1 MPLRRTL
8 ERNDSEP
15 PTTDDRST
23 TGLRFVKMQGMEM
36 HAHVRLS
43 GDRAGEYVVTDER
56 PDGSLTLVP
65 DTSWKAIK
73 ERSGARDATKEEWES
88 FMAENGSNMLPPDDE
103 G

>member
-1 MPLRRTL
+1 MPPRRTL
-8 ERNDSEP
+8 ERDDSAP
-15 PTTDDRST
+15 PTSVDHST
-23 TGLRFVKMQGMEM
+23 TDLRFVKIRGMEL
-36 HAHVRLS
+36 HPHVQLS
-43 GDRAGEYVVTDER
+43 GDRVGEYVVTDER

-88 FMAENGSNMLPPDDE
+88 FLAEHGSNMLPPDGE

>member
-1 MPLRRTL
+1 
-8 ERNDSEP
+8 
-15 PTTDDRST
+15 
-23 TGLRFVKMQGMEM
+23 MEL

-43 GDRAGEYVVTDER
+43 GDRDGEYVITDER

-73 ERSGARDATKEEWES
+73 ERSGAHEATKEEWES
-88 FMAENGSNMLPPDDE
+88 FLAEHGPHMLPPDGE